1 MVAEHDW
8 VVYLQP
14 ARLVQTGV
22 RLSALPAAPPAALS
36 AALSAALAAALPAAL
51 ATSPPPSLAAPF
63 ALGPIDHDQLI
74 ALVFAADL
82 VVTW

>member
-1 MVAEHDW
+1 VDVRTVLHLVRAAAPPAMVAERDW

-14 ARLVQTGV
+14 ARLAQGGTPHT
-22 RLSALPAAPPAALS
+22 APLPV
-36 AALSAALAAALPAAL
+36 
-51 ATSPPPSLAAPF
+51 
-63 ALGPIDHDQLI
+63 GPLDHDQVV

>member
-1 MVAEHDW
+1 MRMVLHLVRTGAAPSAVADRDW

-14 ARLVQTGV
+14 AALVQGGAPHT
-22 RLSALPAAPPAALS
+22 APLP
-36 AALSAALAAALPAAL
+36 
-51 ATSPPPSLAAPF
+51 
-63 ALGPIDHDQLI
+63 LGPLDHDQVV

>member
-1 MVAEHDW
+1 MKRMLHLIRPAIQSQAMPSSVAEGDW

-14 ARLVQTGV
+14 ARLVQGGT
-22 RLSALPAAPPAALS
+22 PH
-36 AALSAALAAALPAAL
+36 
-51 ATSPPPSLAAPF
+51 TAPF
-63 ALGPIDHDQLI
+63 SLGPIDHDQVV

>member
-1 MVAEHDW
+1 MRTILHLVRANARPSVVAECDW

-14 ARLVQTGV
+14 TSLVQGGEPHT
-22 RLSALPAAPPAALS
+22 
-36 AALSAALAAALPAAL
+36 
-51 ATSPPPSLAAPF
+51 APF
-63 ALGPIDHDQLI
+63 ALGSLDHDQLI